1 MQRITISVDETL
13 ATSLDSMAR
22 EKGYASRSEAVRD
35 LVRGGLEQWHGEAHK
50 GEHCVAN
57 LSYVVEHRVR
67 ALPQRLAEMQ
77 HAHHD
82 LVAARTTVVLDHY
95 HSLES
100 VILKGPTQAVRA
112 FADAVRSERGVRF
125 GAVNLLRVQPDD
137 THNHA
142 DDHVHHGRKHLSPTL

>member
-35 LVRGGLEQWHGEAHK
+35 LVRGGLEQWHGEAHT

-82 LVAARTTVVLDHY
+82 LVAARTHGGSR
-95 HSLES
+95 SLSQPGKRDPERPDARGAGLRRCAS
-100 VILKGPTQAVRA
+100 V
-112 FADAVRSERGVRF
+112 ERRRF
-125 GAVNLLRVQPDD
+125 GAINLLRVQPDD
-137 THNHA
+137 SHDHA
-142 DDHVHHGRKHLSPTL
+142 DDHVHHGYNHLSPTL

>member
-22 EKGYASRSEAVRD
+22 EKGYSSRSEAVRD
-35 LVRGGLEQWHGEAHK
+35 LVRGGLEQWHSEAHA

-100 VILKGPTQAVRA
+100 VILKGPTHAVRA

-125 GAVNLLRVQPDD
+125 GAINLLRVQPDD
-137 THNHA
+137 SHDHA
-142 DDHVHHGRKHLSPTL
+142 DDHVHHGHNHLSPTL